1 LTFAK
6 GLRCDALVSPILRE
20 NAAEF
25 LPIAG
30 HGRTPPLAM
39 KFAGLGA
46 PLRQ

>member
-6 GLRCDALVSPILRE
+6 GLRCDALVSPIFRE

-30 HGRTPPLAM
+30 YARTPPLAM
-39 KFAGLGA
+39 KFAGFGA